1 MSKMSVACTYLGDG
15 STNKAYTFA
24 YDSDLVGPIKT
35 GDLVVVEDVN
45 EYSVVK
51 VVELDVTPWGPGERS
66 VIQVVDVTKIKEFR
80 AKAAAKKLLLAQIKT
95 EADKISSLAVYEAMA
110 KTNPEMAKLLEALK
124 GLE

>member
-15 STNKAYTFA
+15 SSSKAYTFA
-24 YDSDLVGPIKT
+24 YDTDLVGPIKT

-45 EYSVVK
+45 EYSVVRIT
-51 VVELDVTPWGPGERS
+51 ELNVTPWGPGERS
-66 VIQVVDVTKIKEFR
+66 VVQKLDVTRIKEAR
-80 AKAAAKKLLLAQIKT
+80 EKAATKKLLLAQIKT
-95 EADKISSLAVYEAMA
+95 EADKISNIAVYEAMA